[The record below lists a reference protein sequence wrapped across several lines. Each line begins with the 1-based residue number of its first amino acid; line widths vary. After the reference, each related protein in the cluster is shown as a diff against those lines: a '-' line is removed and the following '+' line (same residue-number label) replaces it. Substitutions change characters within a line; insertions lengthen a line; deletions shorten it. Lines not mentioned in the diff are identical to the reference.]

1 MQRSLLTRLARCGSG
16 VAAVEMALAAPV
28 ILTMILGI
36 LSSGSLF
43 FSQNELNHAVG
54 EAARYA
60 TISPQPSDQQIR
72 TMALDSYHG
81 TDPLLASQVN
91 VTHGSTANYMNYVV
105 VQAKV
110 QTSLDLVFLRFPGIT
125 LVSTKRAY
133 VI

>member
-1 MQRSLLTRLARCGSG
+1 MGKSLFKSWTRCQSG

-28 ILTMILGI
+28 ILTLILGI

-60 TISPQPSDQQIR
+60 TISPQPSDQDIR
-72 TMALDSYHG
+72 AMALSSYHG
-81 TDPLLASQVN
+81 TDPLPVSQVT
-91 VTHGSTANYMNYVV
+91 VTHGLTATYMNYID

-110 QTSLDLVFLRFPGIT
+110 QTSLDLVFFRFPGIT
-125 LVSTKRAY
+125 LVASKRAY